1 MSRSKRSAVALT
13 LALAG
18 VASLQS
24 DSVRA
29 QEVSSRGARYSF
41 ASVGLIPGQ
50 SLRVSVFQP
59 PPTDGVPPPV
69 DGQPPPVNDRV
80 RILVLAPNGDTLE
93 DSGGI
98 ALPPGPVRRIT
109 VPREK
114 LARAG
119 EGGTGRLQVRV
130 VVLVTSSG
138 ELPPGPIVPS
148 VEVLTTT
155 SGRTVVFIGNP
166 GVIQGFNPQ
175 PDPPLAR

>member
-18 VASLQS
+18 FASLQS
-24 DSVRA
+24 LTAHA

-50 SLRVSVFQP
+50 SLRVSVFQAP
-59 PPTDGVPPPV
+59 PIGEN
-69 DGQPPPVNDRV
+69 PPPVNDRV

-93 DSGGI
+93 DSGDI
-98 ALPPGPVRRIT
+98 AWPPGPIRRIT

-119 EGGTGRLQVRV
+119 EDGTGRLQVRV

-138 ELPPGPIVPS
+138 EFPPGPTVPS

>member
-1 MSRSKRSAVALT
+1 VALT

-18 VASLQS
+18 FASLRS
-24 DSVRA
+24 HTA
-29 QEVSSRGARYSF
+29 QAQDVATSRARYSF

-59 PPTDGVPPPV
+59 PPVGDV
-69 DGQPPPVNDRV
+69 PPPVNDRV
-80 RILVLAPNGDTLE
+80 RILVLAPNGDTLA
-93 DSGGI
+93 DSGDI
-98 ALPPGPVRRIT
+98 AWPPGPTRRIT

-119 EGGTGRLQVRV
+119 EDDTGRLQVRV
-130 VVLVTSSG
+130 VVLVTSGG
-138 ELPPGPIVPS
+138 EYPPGPSVPS